1 MKQRRPGIKICK
13 RRGNE

>member
-1 MKQRRPGIKICK
+1 VKQRRPGIKICK